1 MKLLDLNAQYQSIKK
16 EIDKAIHDVINRSA
30 FMLGKDLTELE
41 KDVAKYCQAKYAVGL
56 NSGSDA
62 LLFALRAYNIGPGDE
77 VIVPTFTFIATAE
90 VVVLQGAKPVFI
102 DIDPKTYNI
111 DPVKIEEKIT
121 NKTKAIIPVH
131 LYGQPADMDP
141 IMEIA
146 NKHRLI
152 VIEDAAQA
160 IGAEYKGKKACSIG
174 DVGCLSFFPAKNL
187 GAYGDAGM
195 VVTNDE
201 TIVEKIKMIRNH
213 GSKKK
218 YLHEFIG
225 DSSRLDNLQAAIL
238 RVKLKYIDQWN
249 EQRIGIAQ
257 KYNELLKDSNVV
269 IPYTLPET
277 KTVYQQYTIRVKN
290 RDELQKNLK
299 EKGIPTAVHYPMPL
313 HLQPAFKYLKCK
325 GGDFPESEM
334 ACQEVLS
341 LPIYPELQIKKIEE
355 ITSNINISTKL

>member
-16 EIDKAIHDVINRSA
+16 EIDKAIHDVIERSA
-30 FMLGKDLTELE
+30 FILGEDLE
-41 KDVAKYCQAKYAVGL
+41 KFENEMAKYCGMKYAIGL

-62 LLFALRAYNIGPGDE
+62 LLFSLRVYDIGPEDE
-77 VIVPTFTFIATAE
+77 VIVPAFTFIATAE
-90 VVVLQGAKPVFI
+90 VVSLERAKPIFV
-102 DIDPKTYNI
+102 DIDPRIYNI
-111 DPVKIEEKIT
+111 DPAKIEEKIT
-121 NKTKAIIPVH
+121 DKTKAIIPVH

-146 NKHRLI
+146 RKHKLI

-195 VVTNDE
+195 IVTNDE
-201 TIVEKIKMIRNH
+201 TIDEKIKMIRNH
-213 GSKKK
+213 GSRKK
-218 YLHEFIG
+218 YYHEILG

-249 EQRIGIAQ
+249 NERIKKAE
-257 KYNELLKDSNVV
+257 KYNELLKDSSV
-269 IPYTLPET
+269 ITPYTLPNT

-290 RDELQKNLK
+290 RDELQKSLK
-299 EKGIPTAVHYPMPL
+299 EKNIPTAIHYPLPL
-313 HLQPAFKYLKCK
+313 HLQPVFKYLGYKK
-325 GGDFPESEM
+325 GDFPESER
-334 ACQEVLS
+334 ASKEVLS
-341 LPIYPELQIKKIEE
+341 LPIFPELEQKNQECIMRE
-355 ITSNINISTKL
+355 ILRFR